1 MAIRR
6 DSERSSRSGAK
17 FRHFG
22 VIALLKQLRCKPF
35 GMLEAFMEA
44 FAELPEPRV
53 HENKI
58 RYKLLDIVVM
68 ATCAVISGADDWDA
82 IADYAR
88 GRQEWFEW
96 FLELPNGV
104 PSHDTFARV
113 FSMIDPDAFGACFL
127 SWVSSV
133 AKHSDGRVIPIDGKT
148 LRRSHNADEA
158 ALHMVSAFCTEN
170 SLILGQLATEEKS
183 NEITAIPALLDVI
196 DVDGAII
203 TIDAMGAQKEIVD
216 KICDKGAE
224 YVIGL
229 KTNQPKFHEA
239 VEKHFEGI
247 HLDSKKTKTLDI
259 HVIRD
264 ETHGRDRIQGTF
276 VSSDLSGIDMRDEW
290 TGLRSIAMVI
300 TEQLNKEGRLT
311 TEKRYYIS
319 ALSQN
324 AEQTAQAIRSHWGI
338 ENKLHWVLDVAFR
351 EDDSRVRRDHGAQN
365 LAVIRHATL
374 NILRQDTTTKLGIK
388 NKRKKCG
395 YDYNYLPS
403 LLFNR

>member
-1 MAIRR
+1 
-6 DSERSSRSGAK
+6 
-17 FRHFG
+17 
-22 VIALLKQLRCKPF
+22 
-35 GMLEAFMEA
+35 MLTAFMEA
-44 FAELPEPRV
+44 FAALPEPRV

-68 ATCAVISGADDWDA
+68 ATCAVISGADDWDT

-88 GRQEWFEW
+88 GRQEWFET
-96 FLELPNGV
+96 FLELPNGI
-104 PSHDTFARV
+104 PSHDTFSRV

-133 AKHSDGRVIPIDGKT
+133 AKHSDGRVVPIDGKT
-148 LRRSHNADEA
+148 LRRSHDGGEA

-170 SLILGQLATEEKS
+170 SLVLGQLATKEKS
-183 NEITAIPALLDVI
+183 NEITAIPELLDVLDI
-196 DVDGAII
+196 DGAVV
-203 TIDAMGAQKEIVD
+203 TIDAMGAQKDIVD
-216 KICDKGAE
+216 KICDKGAS

-229 KTNQPKFHEA
+229 KTNQPKLHEA
-239 VEKHFEGI
+239 VERHFEGV
-247 HLDSKKTKTLDI
+247 HLDTEAAETLDV

-264 ETHGRDRIQGTF
+264 KSHGRDRVQGTF
-276 VSSDLSGIDMRDEW
+276 VTDDLSGIPMKDGW
-290 TGLRSIAMVI
+290 CGLRSIVMVI
-300 TEQLNKEGRLT
+300 TEQLNKDGRLT

-319 ALSQN
+319 GLGRN
-324 AEQTAQAIRSHWGI
+324 AEETANAVRSHWGI
-338 ENKLHWVLDVAFR
+338 ENRLHWVLDVAYR
-351 EDDSRVRRDHGAQN
+351 EDDSRIRRDNGAQN

-374 NILRQDTTTKLGIK
+374 NILRQDKTTKLGIK

>member
-1 MAIRR
+1 V
-6 DSERSSRSGAK
+6 
-17 FRHFG
+17 
-22 VIALLKQLRCKPF
+22 VIARLQSWWCKPS
-35 GMLEAFMEA
+35 GMLDAFMDA
-44 FAELPEPRV
+44 FADLPEPRV

-68 ATCAVISGADDWDA
+68 ATCAVISGADDWDT

-88 GRQEWFEW
+88 GRQEWFEG

-104 PSHDTFARV
+104 PSHDTFSRV

-133 AKHSDGRVIPIDGKT
+133 AKHTDGRVVPIDGKT
-148 LRRSHNADEA
+148 LRRSHDAGEA

-170 SLILGQLATEEKS
+170 SLVLGQLATEEKS
-183 NEITAIPALLDVI
+183 NEITAIPKLLDMI
-196 DVDGAII
+196 DVENAVV
-203 TIDAMGAQKEIVD
+203 TIDAMGAQRDIVD

-229 KTNQPKFHEA
+229 KTNQPKLFEA
-239 VEKHFEGI
+239 VEKYFEAV
-247 HLDSKKTKTLDI
+247 HLDSEKSETLDV
-259 HVIRD
+259 HVVRD
-264 ETHGRDRIQGTF
+264 EGHGRDRICGTF
-276 VSSDLSGIDMRDEW
+276 VTSDLSGIPMKDEW
-290 TGLRSIAMVI
+290 TGLRSIVMVV
-300 TEQLNKEGRLT
+300 TEQLDKNSRLT

-319 ALSQN
+319 ALGQS
-324 AEQTAQAIRSHWGI
+324 AEQTAHAVRSHWEI
-338 ENKLHWVLDVAFR
+338 ENRLHWVLDVAYR
-351 EDDSRVRRDHGAQN
+351 EDDSRIRRDNGAQN